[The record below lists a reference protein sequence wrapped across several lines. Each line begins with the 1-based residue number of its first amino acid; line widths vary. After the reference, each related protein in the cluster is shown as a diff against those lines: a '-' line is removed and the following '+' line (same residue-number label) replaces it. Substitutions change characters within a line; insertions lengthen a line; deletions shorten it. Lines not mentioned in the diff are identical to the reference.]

1 MGTGLNDTAFYQ
13 ERTHTTQCTTAHHLL
28 DASTA
33 SRYTMPRPT
42 RPITPDVIAG
52 ALHRLQTRVDI
63 DPRTNCVNWTGAL
76 RAGYAALNVDG
87 HLYSGHRI
95 IAVLF
100 KLMPGDS
107 PLYIDHTCMNKRC
120 INPEHLNAVTH
131 AENNK
136 RAWERGEYQTTGF
149 ALTNK
154 NKTHCPHGHEYT
166 EDNTYLRPKTAMRSC
181 RTCLK
186 ARKAEDYLRT
196 KAAKQVANNNNN
208 NQEVG
213 PQ

>member
-1 MGTGLNDTAFYQ
+1 
-13 ERTHTTQCTTAHHLL
+13 
-28 DASTA
+28 
-33 SRYTMPRPT
+33 MPRPT
-42 RPITPDVIAG
+42 REITQDVIAG
-52 ALHRLQTRVDI
+52 ALNRLQTRVNI

-100 KLMPGDS
+100 GLMPGDS

-149 ALTNK
+149 ALKNK
-154 NKTHCPHGHEYT
+154 NKTHCLRGHEYT
-166 EDNTYLRPKTAMRSC
+166 PENTYTGPNAATRSC
-181 RTCLK
+181 RTCRTAQK
-186 ARKAEDYLRT
+186 NADYLRK
-196 KAAKQVANNNNN
+196 KAAKQVVNNENNNK
-208 NQEVG
+208 EEG

>member
-1 MGTGLNDTAFYQ
+1 MVTGWNKQQCDLAW
-13 ERTHTTQCTTAHHLL
+13 TQSTSRTTAHHLL
-28 DASTA
+28 DANGA
-33 SRYTMPRPT
+33 SRDTMPRPT
-42 RPITPDVIAG
+42 RVITPDVIAG
-52 ALHRLQTRVDI
+52 ALNRLQTRVHI

-76 RAGYAALNVDG
+76 RAGYAAINVDG

-95 IAVLF
+95 IAVMF
-100 KLMPGDS
+100 GLMPGDS

-136 RAWERGEYQTTGF
+136 RAWKRGEYQITGF

-166 EDNTYLRPKTAMRSC
+166 ADNTYLKPNTAMRSC

-186 ARKAEDYLRT
+186 ARKREDHLRT
-196 KAAKQVANNNNN
+196 KAAKQVANNNHNN
-208 NQEVG
+208 KEEG

>member
-1 MGTGLNDTAFYQ
+1 
-13 ERTHTTQCTTAHHLL
+13 
-28 DASTA
+28 
-33 SRYTMPRPT
+33 MPRPT

-76 RAGYAALNVDG
+76 RAGYAALNVNG

-136 RAWERGEYQTTGF
+136 RAWERGESF
-149 ALTNK
+149 DVALINK
-154 NKTHCPHGHEYT
+154 NKTHCPRGHEYT
-166 EDNTYLRPKTAMRSC
+166 PDNTYLRPNTAMRSC
-181 RTCLK
+181 RTCRTAQK
-186 ARKAEDYLRT
+186 HADYLRK
-196 KAAKQVANNNNN
+196 KAAKQVDNNDNNNK
-208 NQEVG
+208 EEG